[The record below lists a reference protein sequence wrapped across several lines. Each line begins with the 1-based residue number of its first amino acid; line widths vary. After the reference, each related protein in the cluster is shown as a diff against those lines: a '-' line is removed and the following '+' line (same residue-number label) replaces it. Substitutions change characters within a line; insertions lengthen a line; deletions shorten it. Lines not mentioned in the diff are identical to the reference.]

1 MLKTIRLMGVASVL
15 VVGAPALA
23 LAQAGAGGGG
33 AGGAGGGG
41 AGRGMSC
48 PAGAP
53 AGTLARRTRA

>member
-1 MLKTIRLMGVASVL
+1 MLKTVRVAGLAFVL
-15 VVGAPALA
+15 LADAPALA